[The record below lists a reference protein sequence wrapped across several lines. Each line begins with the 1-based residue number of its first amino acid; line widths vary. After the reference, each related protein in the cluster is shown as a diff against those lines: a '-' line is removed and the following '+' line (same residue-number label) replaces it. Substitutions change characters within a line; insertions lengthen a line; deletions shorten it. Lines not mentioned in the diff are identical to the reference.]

1 MSITKNISKW
11 FKDKASAFR
20 TALQAGRAHDFAVA
34 KANRRPK
41 KKSMVERK
49 PAYVP
54 GSGSLSAVSQAI
66 RKDYGTILSRKERR
80 AHAKTYGI
88 PFKAYYNG

>member
-1 MSITKNISKW
+1 MSMFKNVSKW
-11 FKDKASAFR
+11 FSTKASALSA
-20 TALQAGRAHDFAVA
+20 ALQAGRGRELAEL
-34 KANRRPK
+34 KANRKPK
-41 KKSMVERK
+41 KKALQTRK

-66 RKDYGTILSRKERR
+66 REDYGTIMSRKERR

-88 PFKAYYNG
+88 PFKAYYN